1 MSDRDDVITA
11 AETGDA
17 ETLRRLLVTD
27 RALASSRDD
36 LGISALLHARY
47 AGHSEA
53 VSALLAAGPTTDIF
67 DAAAVGLVGRVSELV
82 AANPEL
88 LDGINVDGFRP
99 LQLAAF
105 FGHAQ
110 VVRVLLDAGAS
121 VEARSTNGMALQALH
136 SAAASGHIGIVSMLL
151 EAGADP
157 NSEQVGGYTALDAAD
172 QIGDTELQAMLV
184 AAGAER

>member
-1 MSDRDDVITA
+1 M
-11 AETGDA
+11 
-17 ETLRRLLVTD
+17 
-27 RALASSRDD
+27 
-36 LGISALLHARY
+36 
-47 AGHSEA
+47 
-53 VSALLAAGPTTDIF
+53 
-67 DAAAVGLVGRVSELV
+67 
-82 AANPEL
+82 
-88 LDGINVDGFRP
+88 DGFRP

-110 VVRVLLDAGAS
+110 VVRVLLDAGAD
-121 VEARSTNGMALQALH
+121 VAARSTNGMALQALH

-172 QIGDTELQAMLV
+172 QIGDTDLQALLV

>member
-1 MSDRDDVITA
+1 MSDRDDLITA
-11 AETGDA
+11 AESGDA

-67 DAAAVGLVGRVSELV
+67 DASAVGLVGRASELV
-82 AANPEL
+82 GANPEL
-88 LDGINVDGFRP
+88 VDAINVDGFRP

-121 VEARSTNGMALQALH
+121 VSARSTNGMALQALH

>member
-1 MSDRDDVITA
+1 MDFDRCSWRRSSDTHRSYGCYST
-11 AETGDA
+11 
-17 ETLRRLLVTD
+17 
-27 RALASSRDD
+27 
-36 LGISALLHARY
+36 
-47 AGHSEA
+47 
-53 VSALLAAGPTTDIF
+53 P
-67 DAAAVGLVGRVSELV
+67 
-82 AANPEL
+82 
-88 LDGINVDGFRP
+88 
-99 LQLAAF
+99 
-105 FGHAQ
+105 AQ
-110 VVRVLLDAGAS
+110 S